1 MLQNHK
7 KLDILFVFK
16 LGNFIMFLSIED
28 TLNYIKKNA
37 INFIDL
43 RFTDS
48 NGKWH
53 HITRSAETINAQVL
67 LAGVNFDSSSI
78 PGWQSIEKSDMI
90 LLPDV
95 STAFMDPFSAQS
107 TLVIL
112 CNIVDPYK
120 QSQYSKDP
128 RYIAQKAYKYML
140 STGIA
145 DKCYFG
151 PEVEFFIFDNAQF
164 YAGMYNS
171 YFKIDSAEHDI
182 LFQKREFSNNS
193 HRPKVK
199 GGYMPTPPIDS
210 LHDIRSEMLTMF
222 KEVGIIPLIHH
233 HEVAASQCEVGF
245 QHDELL
251 LSADN
256 VQKCKYIVHGVASS
270 YGKTATF
277 MPKPVIKDNGS
288 GMHCHQ
294 SLWKDNVNIF
304 VNPDGSISET
314 CLYYIG
320 GIIKYGKAINAF
332 TNPSTNSY
340 KRLVPHFE
348 APTWLTYSYENRSSA
363 IRIPYVP
370 KNDLNAKRIEA
381 RFPDPLANP
390 YLCFSA
396 QLMAGLYGIQNKI
409 HPGPA
414 IDKNL
419 YSLDKEELQQFTS
432 VASSLEEA
440 LDSLDNNR
448 EFLLVGDVFTNDQ
461 IDAYINL
468 KMLEVKDLQLHPH
481 PIEFINYYSS

>member
-1 MLQNHK
+1 
-7 KLDILFVFK
+7 
-16 LGNFIMFLSIED
+16 MFLSIED

-67 LAGVNFDSSSI
+67 STGISFDSSSI
-78 PGWQSIEKSDMI
+78 PGWKSVEKSDMI
-90 LLPDV
+90 LLPDT
-95 STAFMDPFSAQS
+95 STAFSDPFSAQP
-107 TLVIL
+107 TIVMI
-112 CNIVDPYK
+112 CNAMDPYNE
-120 QSQYSKDP
+120 SLYSKDP
-128 RYIAQKAYKYML
+128 RYIAQKASKYMI

-151 PEVEFFIFDNAQF
+151 PEIEFFVFDNVEF
-164 YAGMYNS
+164 YTGMYNS
-171 YFKIDSAEHDI
+171 YFKIDSSEHI
-182 LFQKREFSNNS
+182 TPFQEKGYQPNS

-210 LHDIRSEMLTMF
+210 LHDLRSEMLTTF

-245 QHDELL
+245 QCDELIR
-251 LSADN
+251 SADN
-256 VQKCKYIVHGVASS
+256 IQKCKYIIHLVTSS

-277 MPKPVIKDNGS
+277 MPKPVMGDNGN

-294 SLWKDNVNIF
+294 SLWKDNNNLF
-304 VNPDGSISET
+304 ANADGSISEM

-332 TNPSTNSY
+332 SNPSTNSY

-348 APTWLTYSYENRSSA
+348 APTWLAYSHENRSSA

-370 KNDLNAKRIEA
+370 NNDLNAKRIEV

-396 QLMAGLYGIQNKI
+396 QLMAGLYGIKNKV

-414 IDKNL
+414 LDKNL
-419 YSLDKEELQQFTS
+419 YSLSKTELQQLTS
-432 VASSLEEA
+432 VANSLEE
-440 LDSLDNNR
+440 SLDCLDRNR
-448 EFLLVGDVFTNDQ
+448 EFLLEGDVFTNDQ
-461 IDAYINL
+461 IDSYINL
-468 KMLEVKDLQLHPH
+468 KSLEVKDMKLYPH

>member
-1 MLQNHK
+1 
-7 KLDILFVFK
+7 
-16 LGNFIMFLSIED
+16 MFLSIED

-48 NGKWH
+48 TGKWH
-53 HITRSAETINAQVL
+53 HITRSAETINLQVL
-67 LAGVNFDSSSI
+67 STGVSFDSSSI

-90 LLPDV
+90 LLPDI
-95 STAFMDPFSAQS
+95 STAFSDPFSAQS
-107 TLVIL
+107 TLVII
-112 CNIVDPYK
+112 CNVIDPYN
-120 QSQYSKDP
+120 QFQYSKDP
-128 RYIAQKAYKYML
+128 RHIAQKASQYMI

-151 PEVEFFIFDNAQF
+151 PEVEFFVFDNVEF
-164 YAGMYNS
+164 YTGMYNS
-171 YFKIDSAEHDI
+171 YFKIDSSEHTT
-182 LFQKREFSNNS
+182 LLQEKGYQNNS
-193 HRPKVK
+193 HRPRIK
-199 GGYMPTPPIDS
+199 GGYMPTPPVDS
-210 LHDIRSEMLTMF
+210 LHDLRSEMLTMF

-245 QHDELL
+245 QYDELIR
-251 LSADN
+251 SADN
-256 VQKCKYIVHGVASS
+256 IQKCKYIIHGVASS

-277 MPKPVIKDNGS
+277 MPKPVMGDNGN

-294 SLWKDNVNIF
+294 SLWKDNNNLF

-340 KRLVPHFE
+340 KRLVPNFE
-348 APTWLTYSYENRSSA
+348 APTWLTYSYDNRSAA
-363 IRIPYVP
+363 IRIPYVSN
-370 KNDLNAKRIEA
+370 NDFNAKRIEV

-396 QLMAGLYGIQNKI
+396 QLMAGLYGIKNKT

-414 IDKNL
+414 LDKNL
-419 YSLDKEELQQFTS
+419 YLLNKSELQQLTS
-432 VASSLEEA
+432 VANTLEESLEY
-440 LDSLDNNR
+440 LDKNR
-448 EFLLVGDVFTNDQ
+448 EFLLEGNVFTNDQ
-461 IDAYINL
+461 IDSYINL
-468 KMLEVKDLQLHPH
+468 KSSEVKDLQLHPH